1 MIVKFLWF
9 SIDLALVPKILIVYI
24 FQNFHMYI
32 WNVIIIFLGT
42 RDLGCTASC
51 CWSWLN
57 PCTGDCG
64 QCGGHCSECW
74 FDNLLW
80 WKRYLIHVVFFSDND
95 LYLIYVCPGF
105 SCWKLISDFL
115 LYLFLY
121 LWRLTVLVLQ
131 NFLQVQN
138 MNYPNMFWVSQP
150 TWFEKVNT

>member
-9 SIDLALVPKILIVYI
+9 SVDLALVPKILIVYI

-64 QCGGHCSECW
+64 QCGGHSSECW

-115 LYLFLY
+115 FIFISLLMTSCCPGVTKLLAGAKYELPKY
-121 LWRLTVLVLQ
+121 VL
-131 NFLQVQN
+131 
-138 MNYPNMFWVSQP
+138 SEP
-150 TWFEKVNT
+150 TNLIRES